1 MKWKYFIG
9 MDVSKATLD
18 VAVVVEREVVY
29 QQQISNSLSALR
41 QLLKTLKK
49 EVGGFELCQ
58 AVFCMEHTGIYNYHS
73 LRFLHRVGGQVSLQ
87 SAVHMKWSLGLQRG
101 KNDRVDA
108 QRIARYAYKSREE
121 IKLWEAKREVVEKLS
136 HLTALRERL
145 IHAKNQ
151 LEVAYRETAEF
162 HESAGAMLKSL
173 SNASVKAIARDLEQ
187 TEKAI
192 DELIMQ
198 DEELKRL
205 FKIIT
210 SVQGVGKVTAA
221 AMIVSTNEYKDIS
234 EAKQYAYYAG
244 VAPFEHSSGSIKGKS
259 RVSDKANK
267 QVKSLLHMAAL
278 CAITYNEDLK
288 KYYERK
294 LKEKNNK
301 MLIINAVRNKLIHRI
316 FACVK
321 QNRLYEK
328 NYHQTLV

>member
-29 QQQISNSLSALR
+29 QQQISNTLTALK

-49 EVGGFELCQ
+49 EVMGFELCQ
-58 AVFCMEHTGIYNYHS
+58 AVFCMEHTGIYNYHA
-73 LRFLHRVGGQVSLQ
+73 LRFLHQIGGQVSLQ
-87 SAVHMKWSLGLQRG
+87 SAVHIKWSLGLQRG

-108 QRIARYAYKSREE
+108 LRIARYAYKSREE
-121 IKLWEAKREVVEKLS
+121 LKLWKPKREVVEKLS
-136 HLTALRERL
+136 RLTTLRERL

-162 HESAGAMLKSL
+162 DKSAGAMLKSL
-173 SNASVKAIARDLEQ
+173 SNASVKAILRDIEK

-221 AMIVSTNEYKDIS
+221 AMIVTTNEFKDIS
-234 EAKQYAYYAG
+234 EAKQYACYAG

-278 CAITYNEDLK
+278 CAITYNDDLK
-288 KYYERK
+288 QYYERK
-294 LKEKNNK
+294 LQEKNNK

-321 QNRLYEK
+321 QNRLYQK
-328 NYHQTLV
+328 NYQPTLV